1 MLKCH
6 LVKLWGF
13 KILELFSDYPFLC
26 AQTNLW
32 FMLKL
37 RLKVGLSPD
46 SLQQSWCCCPPW
58 WLTCH
63 WLDNTPSWTCYN
75 PGSGKRWQLH
85 LAKGLQSCCPD
96 LHPGYEGQWRQWQCQ
111 CPPHYDQYG
120 WTHSGQ
126 ERCHNWSHLSEMLA
140 LVTQNGDGDFSKFH
154 WITSW
159 YDGGCFLVLQWVKIF
174 RKILIFFS
182 NVFRTL

>member
-37 RLKVGLSPD
+37 RLKVGPSPD

-75 PGSGKRWQLH
+75 PGSGKH
-85 LAKGLQSCCPD
+85 DNYTLQKVCNRVVLTCTPAMRASDASDNASVPLIMINRAGPALD
-96 LHPGYEGQWRQWQCQ
+96 KSAVTTDH
-111 CPPHYDQYG
+111 
-120 WTHSGQ
+120 TSA
-126 ERCHNWSHLSEMLA
+126 RCWNWSHKM
-140 LVTQNGDGDFSKFH
+140 GMG
-154 WITSW
+154 TSVNFIEQLL
-159 YDGGCFLVLQWVKIF
+159 DVMVI
-174 RKILIFFS
+174 
-182 NVFRTL
+182 V